1 MMQDF
6 KQMNRQIPLTKEQIV
21 ELWTSQASSLDP
33 DKFEKL
39 VRAVEE
45 AHNIKL

>member
-6 KQMNRQIPLTKEQIV
+6 KQMNRLIPLTKEEII
-21 ELWTSQASSLDP
+21 ELWTSAASSLNP
-33 DKFEKL
+33 EQFEKM
-39 VRAVEE
+39 VRLIEE